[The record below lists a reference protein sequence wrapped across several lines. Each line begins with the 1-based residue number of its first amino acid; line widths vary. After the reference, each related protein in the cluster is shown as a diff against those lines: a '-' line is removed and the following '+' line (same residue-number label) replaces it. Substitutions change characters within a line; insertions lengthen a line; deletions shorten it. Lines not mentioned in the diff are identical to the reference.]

1 MESNRRKREDISTN
15 KEKGEKT
22 SDNDTNKSRS
32 SNKIAKLVPD
42 EEVLTDTGYGFLQH
56 DETSYPL
63 IARSSSEQ
71 SLNVVNNN
79 NNDDQTYQTTSSI
92 TTGNPSIT
100 PTPLLIKVNTNDNN
114 LITRTTSNDFL
125 SRVNSPAVIGTTN
138 TTTTNTTT
146 TNTGA
151 TATAAGTGTSTVR
164 PVRAAV
170 PWDDMFQLLLA
181 HHSTH
186 GNCNVTKRGTTTLGE
201 REIKLGQWL
210 SDQRKAYFKHKL
222 APDRLTRIQGL
233 VDRGV
238 LKWDSNIK
246 SDPLEE
252 RWDKSFDALV
262 EYGKKH
268 GNCNVPREH
277 SVEEANGTVG
287 ETATTTLK
295 LGVWLHKQRTDFKN
309 NKLEARKSLK
319 LQELVDKQLM
329 VWDQKG
335 DQESARWDTYHN
347 ALLAYMSRY
356 GHCNVPPKGLFYL
369 EDDQVCKL
377 GFWLKT
383 QRIQLKK
390 GKLKKERLE
399 KLQKLADAGFLALEE
414 ATTTQVAVQQGPV
427 VVDEEEYYSDD
438 YDQAEQDMFMQ

>member
-1 MESNRRKREDISTN
+1 MESNRRKRDDISTN
-15 KEKGEKT
+15 KEKGEINIDSET
-22 SDNDTNKSRS
+22 YKSNGH
-32 SNKIAKLVPD
+32 NKISKGVPD
-42 EEVLTDTGYGFLQH
+42 EELLTDVDYDVLEH
-56 DETSYPL
+56 DETANPM

-71 SLNVVNNN
+71 SLIGANNN
-79 NNDDQTYQTTSSI
+79 TYPNNPAFSTSYTTRTSVIS
-92 TTGNPSIT
+92 GNPSLA
-100 PTPLLIKVNTNDNN
+100 PLSGKINTNYSNLDVISTKSITSTPSSDN
-114 LITRTTSNDFL
+114 L
-125 SRVNSPAVIGTTN
+125 SRIGNTGGTSIGITN
-138 TTTTNTTT
+138 TATTI
-146 TNTGA
+146 
-151 TATAAGTGTSTVR
+151 AGTGTAVIR

-186 GNCNVTKRGTTTLGE
+186 GNCNVTKRGTATLGE

-210 SDQRKAYFKHKL
+210 SDQRKAYIKHKL

-233 VDRGV
+233 VDRGI
-238 LKWDSNIK
+238 LNWDSNIK

-252 RWDKSFDALV
+252 RWDKSYDALV
-262 EYGKKH
+262 EYGKRH
-268 GNCNVPREH
+268 GNCNVPREY
-277 SVEEANGTVG
+277 SIEESNGTAS
-287 ETATTTLK
+287 ETATLR

-309 NKLEARKSLK
+309 NKLEARKSLR

-329 VWDQKG
+329 VWDQRG
-335 DQESARWDTYHN
+335 DQESARWDTYYN

-356 GHCNVPPKGLFYL
+356 GHCNVPPKGVFYL

-390 GKLKKERLE
+390 GKLKKDRLE

-414 ATTTQVAVQQGPV
+414 ATTTQITVQQEPAAE
-427 VVDEEEYYSDD
+427 EEEYFSDD
-438 YDQAEQDMFMQ
+438 YDQVEQEMFI